1 MSRIEKAKTT
11 AAVALHNAGW
21 ALGREAG
28 ARIAAS
34 VSDALIGGHIEASGD
49 GRTWC
54 LTTKPQPAK
63 PTKQN

>member
-1 MSRIEKAKTT
+1 MSRIEKAKAA

-34 VSDALIGGHIEASGD
+34 VSDALLGGHIEANAD
-49 GRTWC
+49 GSTWHF
-54 LTTKPQPAK
+54 TTE
-63 PTKQN
+63 PTTD